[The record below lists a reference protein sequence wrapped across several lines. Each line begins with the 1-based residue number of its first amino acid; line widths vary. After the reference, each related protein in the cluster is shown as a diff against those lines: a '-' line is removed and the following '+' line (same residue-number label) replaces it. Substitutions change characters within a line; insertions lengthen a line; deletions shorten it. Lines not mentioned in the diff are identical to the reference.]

1 MDLKIDHINLTV
13 SQLENSVNWYKKI
26 FGLKLVQDGIYG
38 QETKIRWA
46 IVAHKDSMICM
57 HEVKGRKSAGENKQ
71 KSFHHIEHFGIRVSN
86 LKLWKKKIK
95 FFKLKP
101 VVVKYPYS
109 ISYYVDDPDGHGIEV
124 SWTKSS
130 TLYFPHLKNS
140 VLKDKKPRKK
150 VPSFYD

>member
-1 MDLKIDHINLTV
+1 MNLTV
-13 SQLENSVNWYKKI
+13 SQLENSVNWYEKV
-26 FGLKLVQDGIYG
+26 FGFKLVQDGIYG
-38 QETKIRWA
+38 TETKTRWA
-46 IVAHKDSMICM
+46 IVAHKDFMICM

-71 KSFHHIEHFGIRVSN
+71 KIFHQIEHFGIRVSD
-86 LKLWKKKIK
+86 LKFWKKKIK

-130 TLYFPHLKNS
+130 TLYFPYLKNS
-140 VLKDKKPRKK
+140 VLKDKKPHKK
-150 VPSFYD
+150 VLAFYD